1 MMDFNDLTVLI
12 SLITVEHWDGDW
24 NEESNDIERLSI
36 SSLDELFEICQNY
49 NLKNM
54 NENQDLLSPQKKSL
68 YSKTFSQ
75 YILEFSRVLTQAE
88 ADLIKSECL

>member
-1 MMDFNDLTVLI
+1 MDFNDLTVLI
-12 SLITVEHWDGDW
+12 SLITVEHWDEDW

-49 NLKNM
+49 NFKIM
-54 NENQDLLSPQKKSL
+54 DENQDLLSPQKKSL

-88 ADLIKSECL
+88 ADLVKSECL

>member
-1 MMDFNDLTVLI
+1 MDFNDLTVLI
-12 SLITVEHWDGDW
+12 SLITVEYWDGDW

-49 NLKNM
+49 NFKIM
-54 NENQDLLSPQKKSL
+54 NENQDLLSPQKKYL
-68 YSKTFSQ
+68 KLTNQ
-75 YILEFSRVLTQAE
+75 HILEFSRVLTQAE